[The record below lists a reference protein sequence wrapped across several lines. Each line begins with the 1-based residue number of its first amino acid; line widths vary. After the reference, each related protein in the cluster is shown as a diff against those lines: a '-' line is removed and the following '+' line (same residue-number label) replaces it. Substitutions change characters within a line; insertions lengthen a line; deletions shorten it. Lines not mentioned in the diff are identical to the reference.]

1 MKGTLTDKV
10 NHVPTCAAESSD
22 SSSKLPASNHAVGA
36 VIPLEVNRKARTSA
50 AMIGLAI
57 SMGASGLLLPQQG
70 DEAMAF
76 EPVAPDPSGTN
87 LPAAEFKVT
96 AVSSPSLLNP
106 AKEGQGGV
114 ASKPASPPELAI
126 RQSRS
131 RSRSVA
137 YGESVAYGLR
147 YGNGNFNK
155 LKTDDTLP
163 VARKSTIGEVKGTD
177 VKASSKSEGVEPKQL
192 LASAPV
198 SKSGNLS
205 TDASQAV
212 SDKTNNLLKARQDL
226 ALKRLQ
232 KHRNRLSKSLVQLR
246 SEEFN
251 KSYELASATLG
262 SSPHTLPP
270 AVLKPEGSVTQT
282 SQPIVTVPTAPATL
296 PQPRPKVAVSPALT
310 QSTRSEPLPVVI
322 PVPTPETTVISAVK
336 PSVFKVSTPRIA
348 SATTKVTTEQ
358 LNVPQP
364 VVVGTRLSSTGN
376 SFHQVKA
383 GETLDSIARSYGLSR
398 SELVLANQLDNPHLI
413 EINQQLKIPQV
424 GTFDQQQSSVT
435 LLSSNSPKSEPWKP
449 AIGRPLDLET
459 TISVKT
465 STSRDQVTS
474 VSIEEK
480 PKVKPVTETILAQ
493 STSDSGLLAQAT
505 SSIENQPLESINS
518 QRNSYVEKLR
528 ADILKMREE
537 IRDNKTSPEESKP
550 INLGTPTNEPVA
562 DPSDKESKSVEIT
575 PQWNPENNQATGAK
589 ESELLLPQPPTAPQV
604 PIAIPRPQP
613 PRKTRR
619 SSIAIPVPP
628 PEVSQPRR
636 IAVAPAPPERFNP
649 MIRIPVGKPVSP
661 GVPPLSTPDMY
672 LPDSPNRFNGYIWPS
687 NGVITSGYGRRWGRM
702 HKGIDIAAP
711 IGTPIMAAAP
721 GVVVSAGWNSGGYGK
736 LVEIK
741 HPDGSLTLYAHNSR
755 IFVRRGQQV
764 GQGQRIAAMGSTG
777 YSTGP
782 HLHFEVHPRGR
793 GAANPIAYLPT
804 RR

>member
-1 MKGTLTDKV
+1 
-10 NHVPTCAAESSD
+10 
-22 SSSKLPASNHAVGA
+22 
-36 VIPLEVNRKARTSA
+36 
-50 AMIGLAI
+50 
-57 SMGASGLLLPQQG
+57 
-70 DEAMAF
+70 
-76 EPVAPDPSGTN
+76 
-87 LPAAEFKVT
+87 
-96 AVSSPSLLNP
+96 
-106 AKEGQGGV
+106 
-114 ASKPASPPELAI
+114 
-126 RQSRS
+126 
-131 RSRSVA
+131 
-137 YGESVAYGLR
+137 
-147 YGNGNFNK
+147 
-155 LKTDDTLP
+155 
-163 VARKSTIGEVKGTD
+163 
-177 VKASSKSEGVEPKQL
+177 
-192 LASAPV
+192 
-198 SKSGNLS
+198 
-205 TDASQAV
+205 
-212 SDKTNNLLKARQDL
+212 
-226 ALKRLQ
+226 
-232 KHRNRLSKSLVQLR
+232 
-246 SEEFN
+246 
-251 KSYELASATLG
+251 
-262 SSPHTLPP
+262 
-270 AVLKPEGSVTQT
+270 
-282 SQPIVTVPTAPATL
+282 
-296 PQPRPKVAVSPALT
+296 
-310 QSTRSEPLPVVI
+310 
-322 PVPTPETTVISAVK
+322 
-336 PSVFKVSTPRIA
+336 
-348 SATTKVTTEQ
+348 
-358 LNVPQP
+358 
-364 VVVGTRLSSTGN
+364 
-376 SFHQVKA
+376 
-383 GETLDSIARSYGLSR
+383 
-398 SELVLANQLDNPHLI
+398 
-413 EINQQLKIPQV
+413 
-424 GTFDQQQSSVT
+424 
-435 LLSSNSPKSEPWKP
+435 
-449 AIGRPLDLET
+449 
-459 TISVKT
+459 
-465 STSRDQVTS
+465 
-474 VSIEEK
+474 
-480 PKVKPVTETILAQ
+480 
-493 STSDSGLLAQAT
+493 
-505 SSIENQPLESINS
+505 
-518 QRNSYVEKLR
+518 
-528 ADILKMREE
+528 MREE

>member
-22 SSSKLPASNHAVGA
+22 SPSKLPASNHPVGA
-36 VIPLEVNRKARTSA
+36 AIPLEVNRKARTSA

-76 EPVAPDPSGTN
+76 EPVAPEPSAAN

-96 AVSSPSLLNP
+96 AVSSPSLANQ
-106 AKEGQGGV
+106 AKQGKGGV
-114 ASKPASPPELAI
+114 ESKPASSPELAEAI
-126 RQSRS
+126 
-131 RSRSVA
+131 
-137 YGESVAYGLR
+137 GHR
-147 YGNGNFNK
+147 YGNANFNK
-155 LKTDDTLP
+155 LKTDDTLS
-163 VARKSTIGEVKGTD
+163 VARKSTIGEVKGTNL
-177 VKASSKSEGVEPKQL
+177 KASSNSKGVEPKQL

-198 SKSGNLS
+198 SKLGNLS
-205 TDASQAV
+205 TDASHAV
-212 SDKTNNLLKARQDL
+212 SNKTNNLLKARQDL

-270 AVLKPEGSVTQT
+270 AVLKPEDSVTET
-282 SQPIVTVPTAPATL
+282 SQPIVTVPTAPVAL
-296 PQPRPKVAVSPALT
+296 PQPRAKVAVSTALT
-310 QSTRSEPLPVVI
+310 QSTRSGSLPVVI
-322 PVPTPETTVISAVK
+322 PVPTPETTVISTVK
-336 PSVFKVSTPRIA
+336 PSVFKVSTPKIA
-348 SATTKVTTEQ
+348 SATTELTIDQ

-364 VVVGTRLSSTGN
+364 VVLKTRLSSPGN

-398 SELVLANQLDNPHLI
+398 SELVLANQLDNPNLI

-424 GTFDQQQSSVT
+424 GRFDQQQSSVT
-435 LLSSNSPKSEPWKP
+435 LGSSNSQKSKPWKP
-449 AIGRPLDLET
+449 VIGRPLDLEP
-459 TISVKT
+459 TIPVKIGA
-465 STSRDQVTS
+465 SRDQATP
-474 VSIEEK
+474 VSIDQNSK
-480 PKVKPVTETILAQ
+480 LKLKNPTILAQ
-493 STSDSGLLAQAT
+493 STSDSGQLAQAT

-537 IRDNKTSPEESKP
+537 IRENKTSPEQNKP
-550 INLGTPTNEPVA
+550 INLGVPTNDEPVA
-562 DPSDKESKSVEIT
+562 DRSDKESKSVEIT
-575 PQWNPENNQATGAK
+575 PQWNPQHNQASGAK
-589 ESELLLPQPPTAPQV
+589 ESELLPQPPTVPQV

-613 PRKTRR
+613 PQKTRR

-628 PEVSQPRR
+628 PEVSQRRR

-661 GVPPLSTPDMY
+661 GVPPLSKPDMY
-672 LPDSPNRFNGYIWPS
+672 LPDSPTRFNGYIWPS

-793 GAANPIAYLPT
+793 GAANPMAFLP
-804 RR
+804 RRR

>member
-22 SSSKLPASNHAVGA
+22 SASKLPASNHLVGA
-36 VIPLEVNRKARTSA
+36 AIPLEVNRKARTSA
-50 AMIGLAI
+50 AMLGLAI

-76 EPVAPDPSGTN
+76 EPVAPEPSGTN

-96 AVSSPSLLNP
+96 AVSSPSLPNSD
-106 AKEGQGGV
+106 KQGQGSV
-114 ASKPASPPELAI
+114 ESKPASPPELAEAV
-126 RQSRS
+126 SN
-131 RSRSVA
+131 
-137 YGESVAYGLR
+137 R
-147 YGNGNFNK
+147 YANANFNK

-163 VARKSTIGEVKGTD
+163 VARKSTIGEVKGAD
-177 VKASSKSEGVEPKQL
+177 LKASSNSEGLQPKQL

-198 SKSGNLS
+198 SKLGNLS
-205 TDASQAV
+205 TDASHAV
-212 SDKTNNLLKARQDL
+212 SNKTNNLLKARQDL

-251 KSYELASATLG
+251 KSSYKLASGTLG

-270 AVLKPEGSVTQT
+270 AVLKPEGSVTET
-282 SQPIVTVPTAPATL
+282 SQPIVTVPTTPAAL
-296 PQPRPKVAVSPALT
+296 PQPMPKVAVSPALT
-310 QSTRSEPLPVVI
+310 QSTRSGSLPVVI

-336 PSVFKVSTPRIA
+336 PSVVKVSTPKIA
-348 SATTKVTTEQ
+348 SATTDITIDQ

-364 VVVGTRLSSTGN
+364 VVLGTRLSSTGN

-398 SELVLANQLDNPHLI
+398 SELVFANKLDNPNLI

-424 GTFDQQQSSVT
+424 GKFDHQKSSVT
-435 LLSSNSPKSEPWKP
+435 LLSSNSRKSKSWKP
-449 AIGRPLDLET
+449 AIARPLDLG

-480 PKVKPVTETILAQ
+480 PKVKPVTETILTQ

-505 SSIENQPLESINS
+505 SSENQPLESINS

-537 IRDNKTSPEESKP
+537 IRENKTSPEESKP
-550 INLGTPTNEPVA
+550 INLGVTTNEAVA

-575 PQWNPENNQATGAK
+575 PQFNPENNQATGTK
-589 ESELLLPQPPTAPQV
+589 EWQLLPQPPTAPQA
-604 PIAIPRPQP
+604 PIAIPRPQLP
-613 PRKTRR
+613 QKTRR

-661 GVPPLSTPDMY
+661 GVPPLSKPDMY

-793 GAANPIAYLPT
+793 GAANPMAFLPKK
-804 RR
+804 R

>member
-22 SSSKLPASNHAVGA
+22 SASKLPASNHPVGA
-36 VIPLEVNRKARTSA
+36 AIPLEVNRKARTSA

-76 EPVAPDPSGTN
+76 EPVAPEPSGTN

-96 AVSSPSLLNP
+96 AVSSPSLPNA
-106 AKEGQGGV
+106 AKQGQWSV
-114 ASKPASPPELAI
+114 ESKPASPPEFAI
-126 RQSRS
+126 RQSRPY
-131 RSRSVA
+131 A
-137 YGESVAYGLR
+137 NA
-147 YGNGNFNK
+147 NFNK

-163 VARKSTIGEVKGTD
+163 VARKSTIVGEVKGTNL
-177 VKASSKSEGVEPKQL
+177 KASSNSKGVEPKQL

-198 SKSGNLS
+198 SKLGNLS
-205 TDASQAV
+205 KDASHAV
-212 SDKTNNLLKARQDL
+212 SNKTNNLLKARQDL

-251 KSYELASATLG
+251 KSYELASGTLG

-270 AVLKPEGSVTQT
+270 AVLKPEASVTEK
-282 SQPIVTVPTAPATL
+282 SQPIVTVPTTPAAL
-296 PQPRPKVAVSPALT
+296 PQPMPKVAVSPALT
-310 QSTRSEPLPVVI
+310 QSTRSGSLPVVI

-336 PSVFKVSTPRIA
+336 PSVVKVSTPKIA
-348 SATTKVTTEQ
+348 SATTEVTIDQ

-364 VVVGTRLSSTGN
+364 VVLGTRLSSTGN

-413 EINQQLKIPQV
+413 EINQQLKIPQFRR
-424 GTFDQQQSSVT
+424 FDHQKSSFT
-435 LLSSNSPKSEPWKP
+435 LLSSNSRKSKSWKP
-449 AIGRPLDLET
+449 GIARPLDLG

-465 STSRDQVTS
+465 STSRDQITP
-474 VSIEEK
+474 VSIQEK
-480 PKVKPVTETILAQ
+480 PKVKPLTETILTQ
-493 STSDSGLLAQAT
+493 STSDSGLLAQAN

-537 IRDNKTSPEESKP
+537 IRENQTSPEENKP
-550 INLGTPTNEPVA
+550 INLGVTNNEAVA
-562 DPSDKESKSVEIT
+562 DPSNKESKSVEIT
-575 PQWNPENNQATGAK
+575 PQFNPENNQGTDTK
-589 ESELLLPQPPTAPQV
+589 EWQLLPQPPTAPQA

-613 PRKTRR
+613 PQKTRR

-628 PEVSQPRR
+628 PEVSQQRR

-661 GVPPLSTPDMY
+661 GVPPLSKPDMY
-672 LPDSPNRFNGYIWPS
+672 LPDSPTRFNGYIWPS
-687 NGVITSGYGRRWGRM
+687 NGVLTSGYGRRWGRM

-711 IGTPIMAAAP
+711 IGTPIIAAAP

-782 HLHFEVHPRGR
+782 HLHFELHPRGR
-793 GAANPIAYLPT
+793 GAANPMAFLP
-804 RR
+804 RRR

>member
-22 SSSKLPASNHAVGA
+22 SASKLPASNHPVGA
-36 VIPLEVNRKARTSA
+36 AIPLEVNRKARTSA
-50 AMIGLAI
+50 AMLGLAI

-76 EPVAPDPSGTN
+76 EPVAPEPSGTN

-96 AVSSPSLLNP
+96 AISSPSLPNS
-106 AKEGQGGV
+106 AKQEQGSV
-114 ASKPASPPELAI
+114 ESKPASPPEFAEA
-126 RQSRS
+126 
-131 RSRSVA
+131 V
-137 YGESVAYGLR
+137 GHR
-147 YGNGNFNK
+147 YAKANFNK

-163 VARKSTIGEVKGTD
+163 VARKSTIGEVKGAHL
-177 VKASSKSEGVEPKQL
+177 KASSNSEGLQPKQL

-198 SKSGNLS
+198 SKLGNLS
-205 TDASQAV
+205 TDPSHAV
-212 SDKTNNLLKARQDL
+212 SNKTNNLLKARQDL

-251 KSYELASATLG
+251 KSYQLASGTLG

-270 AVLKPEGSVTQT
+270 AVLKPEASVTET
-282 SQPIVTVPTAPATL
+282 SQPIVTVPTTPAAL
-296 PQPRPKVAVSPALT
+296 PQPMPKVAVSPALT
-310 QSTRSEPLPVVI
+310 QSTRSGSLPVVI

-336 PSVFKVSTPRIA
+336 PSVVKVSTPTIA
-348 SATTKVTTEQ
+348 SATTKVTIDQ

-364 VVVGTRLSSTGN
+364 VVLGTRLSSTGN

-398 SELVLANQLDNPHLI
+398 SELVLANKLDNPNLI

-424 GTFDQQQSSVT
+424 GKFDQQKSSVT
-435 LLSSNSPKSEPWKP
+435 LLSSNSRKSQSWKQ
-449 AIGRPLDLET
+449 AIARPLDLG

-474 VSIEEK
+474 LSIQEK
-480 PKVKPVTETILAQ
+480 PKVKPVTETILTQ

-505 SSIENQPLESINS
+505 SSNENQPLESINS

-537 IRDNKTSPEESKP
+537 IRENKTSPEESKP
-550 INLGTPTNEPVA
+550 INLGVTTNEAA

-575 PQWNPENNQATGAK
+575 PQFNPENNQASGTK
-589 ESELLLPQPPTAPQV
+589 EWQLLPQPPTAPQA
-604 PIAIPRPQP
+604 PIAIPRPQLP
-613 PRKTRR
+613 QKTRR

-661 GVPPLSTPDMY
+661 GVPPLSKPDMY

-793 GAANPIAYLPT
+793 GAANPMAFLPKK
-804 RR
+804 R

>member
-22 SSSKLPASNHAVGA
+22 SPSKLPASNHPVGA
-36 VIPLEVNRKARTSA
+36 AIPLEVNRKARTSA

-76 EPVAPDPSGTN
+76 EPVAPEPSGTN

-96 AVSSPSLLNP
+96 AVSIPSLLNP

-114 ASKPASPPELAI
+114 ESKPASPSELAI
-126 RQSRS
+126 RQSR
-131 RSRSVA
+131 
-137 YGESVAYGLR
+137 R
-147 YGNGNFNK
+147 YANANFNK
-155 LKTDDTLP
+155 LKTDETLP
-163 VARKSTIGEVKGTD
+163 IARKSTIGEVKGTD

-282 SQPIVTVPTAPATL
+282 SQPIVTVPTAPALL

-376 SFHQVKA
+376 SFHQVKG

-413 EINQQLKIPQV
+413 EINQQLKIPQFRR
-424 GTFDQQQSSVT
+424 FDHQKSSFT
-435 LLSSNSPKSEPWKP
+435 LLSSNSRKSKSWKP
-449 AIGRPLDLET
+449 GIARPLDLG

-465 STSRDQVTS
+465 STSRDQITP
-474 VSIEEK
+474 VSIQEK
-480 PKVKPVTETILAQ
+480 PKVKPLTETILTQ
-493 STSDSGLLAQAT
+493 STSDSGLLAQAN

-537 IRDNKTSPEESKP
+537 IRHNKTSPEENKP
-550 INLGTPTNEPVA
+550 INLGVPTNEPVNEPVA
-562 DPSDKESKSVEIT
+562 EPSDKESKSVEIT
-575 PQWNPENNQATGAK
+575 PQFNPENNQASGTK
-589 ESELLLPQPPTAPQV
+589 EWQLLPQPPTAPQA

-649 MIRIPVGKPVSP
+649 IIRIPVGKPVSP
-661 GVPPLSTPDMY
+661 GVPPLSQPDMY

-687 NGVITSGYGRRWGRM
+687 NGVLTSGYGRRWGRM

-782 HLHFEVHPRGR
+782 HLHFELHPRGR
-793 GAANPIAYLPT
+793 GAANPMAYLP
-804 RR
+804 RRR

>member
-22 SSSKLPASNHAVGA
+22 SASKLPASNHPVGA
-36 VIPLEVNRKARTSA
+36 AIPLEVNRKARTSA

-76 EPVAPDPSGTN
+76 EPVAPEPSGTN

-96 AVSSPSLLNP
+96 AVSSPSLPNA
-106 AKEGQGGV
+106 AKQGQWSV
-114 ASKPASPPELAI
+114 ESKPASPPELAI
-126 RQSRS
+126 RQSRPY
-131 RSRSVA
+131 A
-137 YGESVAYGLR
+137 NA
-147 YGNGNFNK
+147 NFNK

-163 VARKSTIGEVKGTD
+163 VARKSTIGEVKGTNL
-177 VKASSKSEGVEPKQL
+177 KASSNSKGVEPKQL

-198 SKSGNLS
+198 SKLGNLS

-212 SDKTNNLLKARQDL
+212 SNKTNNLLKARQDL

-251 KSYELASATLG
+251 KSYELASGTLG

-270 AVLKPEGSVTQT
+270 AVLKPEGSVTEK
-282 SQPIVTVPTAPATL
+282 SQPIVTVPTTPAAL
-296 PQPRPKVAVSPALT
+296 PQPMPKVAVSPALT
-310 QSTRSEPLPVVI
+310 QSTRSGSLPVVI

-336 PSVFKVSTPRIA
+336 PSVVKVSTPKIA
-348 SATTKVTTEQ
+348 SATTEVTIDQ

-364 VVVGTRLSSTGN
+364 VVLGTRLSSTGN

-413 EINQQLKIPQV
+413 EINQQLKIPQFRR
-424 GTFDQQQSSVT
+424 FDHQKSSFT
-435 LLSSNSPKSEPWKP
+435 LLSSNSRKSKSWKP
-449 AIGRPLDLET
+449 GIARPLDLG

-465 STSRDQVTS
+465 STSRDQITP
-474 VSIEEK
+474 VSIQEK
-480 PKVKPVTETILAQ
+480 PKVKPLTETILTQ
-493 STSDSGLLAQAT
+493 STSDSGLLAQAN

-537 IRDNKTSPEESKP
+537 IRENQTSPEESKP
-550 INLGTPTNEPVA
+550 INLGVTNNEAVA
-562 DPSDKESKSVEIT
+562 DPSNKESKSVEIT
-575 PQWNPENNQATGAK
+575 PQFNPENNQGTDTK
-589 ESELLLPQPPTAPQV
+589 EWQLLPQPPTAPQA

-613 PRKTRR
+613 PQKTRR

-628 PEVSQPRR
+628 PEVSQQRR

-661 GVPPLSTPDMY
+661 GVPPLSKPDMY
-672 LPDSPNRFNGYIWPS
+672 LPDSPTRFNGYIWPS
-687 NGVITSGYGRRWGRM
+687 NGVLTSGYGRRWGRM

-711 IGTPIMAAAP
+711 IGTPIIAAAP

-782 HLHFEVHPRGR
+782 HLHFELHPRGR
-793 GAANPIAYLPT
+793 GAANPMAYLP
-804 RR
+804 RRR

>member
-1 MKGTLTDKV
+1 LKGTLTDKV

-22 SSSKLPASNHAVGA
+22 SASKLPASNHPVGA
-36 VIPLEVNRKARTSA
+36 AIPLEVNRKARTSA

-76 EPVAPDPSGTN
+76 EPVGPEPSGTN

-96 AVSSPSLLNP
+96 AISSPSLPNS
-106 AKEGQGGV
+106 AKQEQGSV
-114 ASKPASPPELAI
+114 ELKPASPPEFA
-126 RQSRS
+126 
-131 RSRSVA
+131 VG
-137 YGESVAYGLR
+137 YGR
-147 YGNGNFNK
+147 PYGNANFNK

-163 VARKSTIGEVKGTD
+163 VARKSTIGEVKGAD
-177 VKASSKSEGVEPKQL
+177 VKASSNSEGLHPKQL

-198 SKSGNLS
+198 SKLGNLS
-205 TDASQAV
+205 TEASHAV
-212 SDKTNNLLKARQDL
+212 SSKTNNLLKARQDL

-251 KSYELASATLG
+251 KSYKVASGTLG

-270 AVLKPEGSVTQT
+270 AVLKPEASVTET
-282 SQPIVTVPTAPATL
+282 SQPIVTVPTTPAAL
-296 PQPRPKVAVSPALT
+296 PQPMPKVAVSPALT
-310 QSTRSEPLPVVI
+310 QSTRSRSLPVVI

-336 PSVFKVSTPRIA
+336 PSFVKVSTPKIA
-348 SATTKVTTEQ
+348 SARTKVTIDQ

-364 VVVGTRLSSTGN
+364 VVLGTRLSSTGN

-398 SELVLANQLDNPHLI
+398 SELVLANKLDNPNLI

-424 GTFDQQQSSVT
+424 GKFDQQKSSVT
-435 LLSSNSPKSEPWKP
+435 LLSSNSRKSQSWKP
-449 AIGRPLDLET
+449 AIARPLDLG
-459 TISVKT
+459 TISVNT

-474 VSIEEK
+474 VSIQEK
-480 PKVKPVTETILAQ
+480 PKVKPVTETILTQ
-493 STSDSGLLAQAT
+493 STSDLGLLAQAT

-537 IRDNKTSPEESKP
+537 MRENKTSPEQNKP
-550 INLGTPTNEPVA
+550 INLGVTTNEAVA
-562 DPSDKESKSVEIT
+562 DPSNKESKSVEIT
-575 PQWNPENNQATGAK
+575 PQFNPENNQATGTK
-589 ESELLLPQPPTAPQV
+589 EWQLLPPPPTAPQA

-613 PRKTRR
+613 PQKTRR

-661 GVPPLSTPDMY
+661 GVPPLSKPDMY
-672 LPDSPNRFNGYIWPS
+672 LPDSPTRFNGYIWPS

-793 GAANPIAYLPT
+793 GAANPMAYLP
-804 RR
+804 RKRK

>member
-22 SSSKLPASNHAVGA
+22 SASKLPASNHPVGA
-36 VIPLEVNRKARTSA
+36 AIPLEVNRKARTSA

-76 EPVAPDPSGTN
+76 EPVAPEPSGTN

-96 AVSSPSLLNP
+96 AVSSPSLPNA
-106 AKEGQGGV
+106 AKQGQGSV
-114 ASKPASPPELAI
+114 ESKPASPPEFAI
-126 RQSRS
+126 RQSRPY
-131 RSRSVA
+131 A
-137 YGESVAYGLR
+137 NA
-147 YGNGNFNK
+147 NFNK

-177 VKASSKSEGVEPKQL
+177 AKASSNSEGVQPKQL

-198 SKSGNLS
+198 SKLGNLS
-205 TDASQAV
+205 TDASHAV
-212 SDKTNNLLKARQDL
+212 SNKTNNLLKARQDL

-251 KSYELASATLG
+251 KSYELASGTLG

-270 AVLKPEGSVTQT
+270 AVLKPEGSVTEK
-282 SQPIVTVPTAPATL
+282 SQPIVTVPTTPAAL
-296 PQPRPKVAVSPALT
+296 PQPMPKVAVSPALT
-310 QSTRSEPLPVVI
+310 QSTRSGSLPVVI

-336 PSVFKVSTPRIA
+336 PSVVKVSTPKIA
-348 SATTKVTTEQ
+348 SATTEVTIDQ

-364 VVVGTRLSSTGN
+364 VVLGTRLSSTGN

-413 EINQQLKIPQV
+413 EINQQLKIPQFRR
-424 GTFDQQQSSVT
+424 FDHQKSSFT
-435 LLSSNSPKSEPWKP
+435 LLSSNSRKSKSWKP
-449 AIGRPLDLET
+449 GIARPLDLG

-465 STSRDQVTS
+465 STSRDQITP
-474 VSIEEK
+474 VSIQEK
-480 PKVKPVTETILAQ
+480 PKVKPLTETILTQ
-493 STSDSGLLAQAT
+493 STSDSGLLAQAN

-537 IRDNKTSPEESKP
+537 IRENKTSPEENKP
-550 INLGTPTNEPVA
+550 INLGVTTNEPVA
-562 DPSDKESKSVEIT
+562 DPSNKESKSVEIT
-575 PQWNPENNQATGAK
+575 PQFNPENNQGTDTK
-589 ESELLLPQPPTAPQV
+589 EWQLLPQPPTAPQA

-613 PRKTRR
+613 PQKTRR

-661 GVPPLSTPDMY
+661 GVPPLSKPDMY
-672 LPDSPNRFNGYIWPS
+672 LPDSPTRFNGYIWPS
-687 NGVITSGYGRRWGRM
+687 NGVLTSGYGRRWGRM

-711 IGTPIMAAAP
+711 IGTPIIAAAP

-782 HLHFEVHPRGR
+782 HLHFELHPRGR
-793 GAANPIAYLPT
+793 GAANPMAYLP
-804 RR
+804 RRR

>member
-22 SSSKLPASNHAVGA
+22 SPSKLPASNHPVGA
-36 VIPLEVNRKARTSA
+36 AIPLEVNRKARTSA

-76 EPVAPDPSGTN
+76 EPVAPEPSGTN

-96 AVSSPSLLNP
+96 AVSIPSLLNP

-114 ASKPASPPELAI
+114 ESKPASPSELAI
-126 RQSRS
+126 RQSR
-131 RSRSVA
+131 
-137 YGESVAYGLR
+137 R
-147 YGNGNFNK
+147 YANANFNK
-155 LKTDDTLP
+155 LKTDETLP
-163 VARKSTIGEVKGTD
+163 IARKSTIGEVKGTD

-282 SQPIVTVPTAPATL
+282 SQPIVTVPTAPALL
-296 PQPRPKVAVSPALT
+296 PQPMPKVAVSPALT

-413 EINQQLKIPQV
+413 EINQQLKIPQFRR
-424 GTFDQQQSSVT
+424 FDHQKSSFT
-435 LLSSNSPKSEPWKP
+435 LLSSNSRKSKSWKP
-449 AIGRPLDLET
+449 GIARPLDLG

-465 STSRDQVTS
+465 STSRDQITP
-474 VSIEEK
+474 VSIQEK
-480 PKVKPVTETILAQ
+480 PKVKPLTETILTQ
-493 STSDSGLLAQAT
+493 STSDSGLLAQAN

-537 IRDNKTSPEESKP
+537 IRENKTSPEENKP
-550 INLGTPTNEPVA
+550 INLGVPTNEAVA
-562 DPSDKESKSVEIT
+562 EPSDKESKSVEIT
-575 PQWNPENNQATGAK
+575 PQFNPENNQASGTK
-589 ESELLLPQPPTAPQV
+589 EWQLLPQPPTAPQA
-604 PIAIPRPQP
+604 PIAIPRPQLP
-613 PRKTRR
+613 QKTRR

-649 MIRIPVGKPVSP
+649 IIRIPVGKPVSP
-661 GVPPLSTPDMY
+661 GVPPLSQPDMY

-687 NGVITSGYGRRWGRM
+687 NGVLTSGYGRRWGRM

-711 IGTPIMAAAP
+711 IGTPIIAAAP

-782 HLHFEVHPRGR
+782 HLHFELHPRGR
-793 GAANPIAYLPT
+793 GAANPMAYLP
-804 RR
+804 RRR

>member
-22 SSSKLPASNHAVGA
+22 SASKLPASNHPVGA
-36 VIPLEVNRKARTSA
+36 AIPLEVNRKARTSA

-76 EPVAPDPSGTN
+76 EPVAPEPSGTN

-96 AVSSPSLLNP
+96 AVSSPSLPNS
-106 AKEGQGGV
+106 AKQEQGSV
-114 ASKPASPPELAI
+114 ESKPASPPELAEA
-126 RQSRS
+126 
-131 RSRSVA
+131 V
-137 YGESVAYGLR
+137 GHR
-147 YGNGNFNK
+147 YGNANFNK

-163 VARKSTIGEVKGTD
+163 VARKSTIGEVKGAD
-177 VKASSKSEGVEPKQL
+177 AKASSKSEGLHPKQL

-198 SKSGNLS
+198 SKLGNLS

-212 SDKTNNLLKARQDL
+212 SKKTNNLLKARQDL

-251 KSYELASATLG
+251 KSYEVASRTLG

-270 AVLKPEGSVTQT
+270 AVLKPEASVTET
-282 SQPIVTVPTAPATL
+282 SQPIVTVPTTPAAL
-296 PQPRPKVAVSPALT
+296 PQPMPKVAVSPALT
-310 QSTRSEPLPVVI
+310 QSTRSGSLPVVI

-336 PSVFKVSTPRIA
+336 PSVVKVSTPKIA
-348 SATTKVTTEQ
+348 SATTKVTIDQ

-364 VVVGTRLSSTGN
+364 VVLGTRLSSTGN

-398 SELVLANQLDNPHLI
+398 SELVLANKLDNPNLI

-424 GTFDQQQSSVT
+424 GRFDQQKSSVT
-435 LLSSNSPKSEPWKP
+435 LLSSNSRKSESWKP
-449 AIGRPLDLET
+449 AIARPLDLG
-459 TISVKT
+459 TISVKN
-465 STSRDQVTS
+465 STSRAQVTS
-474 VSIEEK
+474 VSIQEK
-480 PKVKPVTETILAQ
+480 PKVKPVTETILTQ
-493 STSDSGLLAQAT
+493 STSNSGLLAQAT

-537 IRDNKTSPEESKP
+537 IRENKTSPEESKP
-550 INLGTPTNEPVA
+550 INLGVTTNEAVA

-575 PQWNPENNQATGAK
+575 PQFNPENNQATGTK
-589 ESELLLPQPPTAPQV
+589 KWQLLPQPPTAPQA

-613 PRKTRR
+613 PQKTRR

-661 GVPPLSTPDMY
+661 GVPPLSKPDMY
-672 LPDSPNRFNGYIWPS
+672 LPDSPTRFNGYIWPS

-793 GAANPIAYLPT
+793 GAANPIAFLPKK
-804 RR
+804 R